1 MSSRPHMEARS
12 ESSFSQPPKSQLGKQ
27 PKQPPTSTSV
37 SSSSTS
43 SGFSSPA
50 FTSKTS
56 GSRILPSK
64 EHGSASVATMNNEG
78 PIYHRR
84 IARVGSAKPK
94 LCPRRE
100 FGPAQDPL
108 PRQYSLRY
116 TKSKSAGSSQSSSNS
131 SPLLR
136 KKDRRDA
143 LDSVLSTK
151 VRLLSCKM
159 TCQIDAVW
167 HCLAYECFNLTT
179 FSLQKHDGS
188 SMYIV
193 P

>member
-43 SGFSSPA
+43 SPA

-64 EHGSASVATMNNEG
+64 EHGSASVAAMNNEG

-116 TKSKSAGSSQSSSNS
+116 TKSKSAGSSQSNS
-131 SPLLR
+131 SPLLK

-151 VRLLSCKM
+151 VRL
-159 TCQIDAVW
+159 
-167 HCLAYECFNLTT
+167 F
-179 FSLQKHDGS
+179 
-188 SMYIV
+188 
-193 P
+193 

>member
-116 TKSKSAGSSQSSSNS
+116 TKSKSTGSSASSNT

-136 KKDRRDA
+136 KKDRKDA

-151 VRLLSCKM
+151 VS
-159 TCQIDAVW
+159 
-167 HCLAYECFNLTT
+167 
-179 FSLQKHDGS
+179 
-188 SMYIV
+188 YILNFRNILV
-193 P
+193 ALR

>member
-1 MSSRPHMEARS
+1 MRYLWKLPLVESMSSRPHMEARS
-12 ESSFSQPPKSQLGKQ
+12 ESSFSQPPKSLLRKQ
-27 PKQPPTSTSV
+27 PKQASSTTSSV

-43 SGFSSPA
+43 GFSLASAAA
-50 FTSKTS
+50 FTTSKT
-56 GSRILPSK
+56 SRILPSK
-64 EHGSASVATMNNEG
+64 DHGSASAAMNNEP

-116 TKSKSAGSSQSSSNS
+116 TKSKSTGSSASSNT

-136 KKDRRDA
+136 KKDRKDA

-151 VRLLSCKM
+151 VGYLLNFRN
-159 TCQIDAVW
+159 ILVA
-167 HCLAYECFNLTT
+167 LR
-179 FSLQKHDGS
+179 
-188 SMYIV
+188 
-193 P
+193 